1 MKKYLN
7 PQGTAYLWSK
17 IKNIKPENALIYES
31 KTTEEWN
38 SDISLISQKGT
49 LYIYS
54 DYKMIEDEEGNE
66 IFLPGLK
73 MGDGKAYLVDLPFL
87 NTGSSDQQFL
97 DHINNQV
104 IHVSLQDRRFWDE
117 KLNCRLEADVQT
129 LIFNRY

>member
-7 PQGTAYLWSK
+7 SQGTAYLWSK
-17 IKNIKPENALIYES
+17 IKNIKPENALVYES
-31 KTTEEWN
+31 KTVEEWN

-54 DYKMIEDEEGNE
+54 DYKMIVDDEDNE

-73 MGDGKAYLVDLPFL
+73 IGDGKAYLIDLPFL
-87 NTGSSDQQFL
+87 NTGALDQQIL
-97 DHINNQV
+97 DHINNNV
-104 IHVSLQDRRFWDE
+104 IHVSLQDRRFWNE
-117 KLNCRLEADVQT
+117 KLNYRLEADEQT